1 MADELDTTTSSA
13 TESAPSPTPSS
24 APATDSAPPSP
35 PSEPTSEASGDSS
48 KESLLDAVLKVV
60 PEATETDVL
69 ADSKEPAHPEAPT
82 QPDDGQ
88 AEAESESDDDDSVP
102 AAEAA
107 SPLIRKKINKLLKQR
122 RELRSENAQLKPIA
136 EVGSQLETFAKTND
150 LSGDDIATALKIAA
164 ARRAGHQAFYEAI
177 APYVRESQEYL
188 GIALPREVREKVQQG
203 HLTEEMAK
211 EYVRQQMDHQRLQ
224 AERSHEQT
232 SFAKQA
238 YQQAQD
244 QVNRSVIAFE
254 QQLAASDPDY
264 KAKQASVL
272 RTAQAMLF
280 ERGGTITNVNDALAI
295 TRAAY
300 DEVNATIRKQRPAP
314 QATSRMPNG
323 NGQTHSAR
331 AEPGSLMEAALVGLS
346 RSRNGAGHP

>member
-1 MADELDTTTSSA
+1 MADELDTTTSS
-13 TESAPSPTPSS
+13 TPESAPSPSPSS
-24 APATDSAPPSP
+24 APATDSAPSSP
-35 PSEPTSEASGDSS
+35 PSEPTSESSGDS
-48 KESLLDAVLKVV
+48 KESLLNAVLKVV
-60 PEATETDVL
+60 PESTEPDVL
-69 ADSKEPAHPEAPT
+69 ADPAHPEAPDK
-82 QPDDGQ
+82 PDDGQ
-88 AEAESESDDDDSVP
+88 AEAESESDDDDSEP
-102 AAEAA
+102 PAEAA

-122 RELRSENAQLKPIA
+122 RELRSENAQLKPVA
-136 EVGSQLETFAKTND
+136 EIGSQLETFAKTND

-188 GIALPREVREKVQQG
+188 GIALPQEVRQMVQSGQM
-203 HLTEEMAK
+203 TEQMAK
-211 EYVRQQMDHQRLQ
+211 EYVRQQMDHRRVL

-238 YQQAQD
+238 YRAAQD

-280 ERGGTITNVNDALAI
+280 ERGGTITNVNDAIAI
-295 TRAAY
+295 TKAAY

>member
-1 MADELDTTTSSA
+1 MADELDTTTSSS

-24 APATDSAPPSP
+24 APATDSAPPTP
-35 PSEPTSEASGDSS
+35 PSEPTSEPSGDS

-60 PEATETDVL
+60 PEATEPDVL
-69 ADSKEPAHPEAPT
+69 ADPAHPEAPT

-122 RELRSENAQLKPIA
+122 RELRSENAQLKPVA
-136 EVGSQLETFAKTND
+136 EIGSQLETFAKTND

-188 GIALPREVREKVQQG
+188 GIALPQEVRQMVQSGQM
-203 HLTEEMAK
+203 TEQMAK

-224 AERSHEQT
+224 AERSYEQN

-280 ERGGTITNVNDALAI
+280 ERGGTITNVNDAIAI
-295 TRAAY
+295 TKAAY